1 MIRDEAERISEEAA
15 AFAEN
20 SENAGCMGTDFASIK
35 SRAEKLFK
43 DSPPD
48 EIDAILQDCCSLG
61 SIKRRV
67 IRNIIKE
74 KAGFSHGDQKKAQAE
89 FFDEEDTDHL
99 TAARAVLV
107 KIGCNNILATVSN
120 VWLWDMRGRWRPI
133 SDRELKQIVQ
143 RNLEKES
150 EEIMRGLVDGVT
162 DVLKS
167 EIFRTEHEWNRSQ
180 DTINVQNGELRR
192 NGTGWELL
200 PHCRE
205 HYLTT
210 QLPVL
215 YDPKAT
221 CPRFSQ
227 FLQEIFKGDT
237 DGESKAQALLE
248 MMGYSLTCDTRY
260 ERFALLIG
268 SGANGKSVVMEVIR
282 LLVGSE
288 NVAAVQPSQFEN
300 RFQRGHLHLKLVNL
314 VTEIAEGSEI
324 ADAELKAI
332 VSGELTTAEHKHQP
346 PFDFRPYATCWFG
359 TNHMPHTR
367 DFSDALFRRALV
379 MPFNRKFKTEKDADP
394 KEKADPN
401 LKEKLAG
408 ELSGILNLALQA
420 YGEVLKRGS
429 FTDPESCLRAK
440 EEWRIEADQVAQF
453 MGDRCEML
461 AGAQVASSVLYLAYK
476 NWAGDAGISRLL
488 NRKNFT
494 NRVLRRGGQL
504 CKGTGGVRM
513 IAGVR
518 LKSMVEGDD

>member
-1 MIRDEAERISEEAA
+1 MMRDEADKISEDAA
-15 AFAEN
+15 VFAEN
-20 SENAGCMGTDFASIK
+20 PENTDFMGTGFESLE
-35 SRAEKLFK
+35 SRAKKLSK
-43 DSPPD
+43 GSPPD
-48 EIDAILQDCCSLG
+48 EINKILQDSCSVG
-61 SIKRRV
+61 SIERRM

-74 KAGFSHGDQKKAQAE
+74 QTGFSHGDQKKAQAE
-89 FFDEEDTDHL
+89 FFGGEDMDHL
-99 TAARAVLV
+99 TAARAVLA
-107 KIGCNNILATVSN
+107 KIGRENILATAAY
-120 VWLWDMRGRWRPI
+120 VWLWDMRGIWRTIP
-133 SDRELKQIVQ
+133 DRELKQLVQ
-143 RNLEKES
+143 HGLEGES
-150 EEIMRGLVDGVT
+150 EEIMRGLVDGVA

-167 EIFRTEHEWNRSQ
+167 EIFRGEHEWNRSH
-180 DTINVQNGELRR
+180 DAINTPNGELHW
-192 NGTGWELL
+192 NGAGWELL

-210 QLPVL
+210 QIPVPYLPE
-215 YDPKAT
+215 AT
-221 CPRFSQ
+221 CPRFIQ
-227 FLQEIFKGDT
+227 FLQEIFEGDP
-237 DGESKAQALLE
+237 DGEAKAQALLE
-248 MMGYSLTCDTRY
+248 MMGYSLTSDTRY
-260 ERFALLIG
+260 ERFVLLIG

-288 NVAAVQPSQFEN
+288 NVAAVQPSQFGN

-379 MPFNRKFKTEKDADP
+379 MPFNRTFKAGEN
-394 KEKADPN
+394 ADPN
-401 LKEKLAG
+401 LKEKLAE
-408 ELSGILNLALQA
+408 ELSGILKLALQA
-420 YGEVLKRGS
+420 YGDVLQRGS

-453 MGDRCEML
+453 IGDKCEMIPD
-461 AGAQVASSVLYLAYK
+461 ARVVSVELYLAYK
-476 NWAGDAGISRLL
+476 NWAVDAGITRQL

-494 NRVLRRGGQL
+494 NRVLRRGGVL
-504 CKGTGGVRM
+504 CKGSGGVRM

-518 LKSMVEGDD
+518 LKSMFEGDG